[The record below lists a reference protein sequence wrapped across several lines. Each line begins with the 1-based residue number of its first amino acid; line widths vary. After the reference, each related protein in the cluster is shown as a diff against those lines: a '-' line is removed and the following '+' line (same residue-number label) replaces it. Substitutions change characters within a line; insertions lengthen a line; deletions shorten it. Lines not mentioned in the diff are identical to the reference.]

1 MRKLER
7 DLGRVV
13 PYLFPHLEGRHRGKR
28 IQEFRK
34 SGATARLKAGLA
46 SVETVKDGR
55 RTVKKITAHRLQ
67 HDFRRTAVRNLVNVG
82 GARGRGQSR
91 RPEGGIPVARCG
103 HGGHSLRAQSAD
115 GCDHED
121 RKPLIEMAGSTGLEP
136 ATSGLTVQ
144 CANQAAPR
152 ARRIAVTV

>member
-13 PYLFPHLEGRHRGKR
+13 PYLFPHLEGRHRGER

-82 GARGRGQSR
+82 VPEVVAMKITGHRTRSVFDRYHIVSPEDLKAASR
-91 RPEGGIPVARCG
+91 KLAAGTEGTVS
-103 HGGHSLRAQSAD
+103 GHSRQ
-115 GCDHED
+115 
-121 RKPLIEMAGSTGLEP
+121 T
-136 ATSGLTVQ
+136 
-144 CANQAAPR
+144 AAIT
-152 ARRIAVTV
+152 RIANR

>member
-1 MRKLER
+1 VRKLER

-13 PYLFPHLEGRHRGKR
+13 PYLFPHLGGRHRGER

-34 SGATARLKAGLA
+34 SWATACLKAGLA

-82 GARGRGQSR
+82 
-91 RPEGGIPVARCG
+91 C
-103 HGGHSLRAQSAD
+103 
-115 GCDHED
+115 
-121 RKPLIEMAGSTGLEP
+121 
-136 ATSGLTVQ
+136 
-144 CANQAAPR
+144 PR
-152 ARRIAVTV
+152 SWP